1 MTRRGLGL
9 TPLQGASDE
18 SRLDPFS
25 APLAAEITAQVD
37 PSLTLNMVQEFGAGQ
52 WEDEGW
58 LEKGF
63 QERIRLLLHLQFEI
77 IGQLGFGRLWR
88 NVHPSSL
95 GWHSSPPSWVSR
107 DPKMVIINVQGPIF
121 R

>member
-37 PSLTLNMVQEFGAGQ
+37 PSLTLNMVQEFGAGH
-52 WEDEGW
+52 
-58 LEKGF
+58 LEA
-63 QERIRLLLHLQFEI
+63 
-77 IGQLGFGRLWR
+77 
-88 NVHPSSL
+88 
-95 GWHSSPPSWVSR
+95 
-107 DPKMVIINVQGPIF
+107 
-121 R
+121 